1 MVLGSTQ
8 PAASID
14 EAVVGAF
21 GAELVRRRSGGGAVF
36 VAPAAQVWLDLFVP
50 AGDPLHALDVSR
62 AAAFVGRLWRDALVD
77 LEGLD
82 ANLVVHNGPLV
93 SSPWSRSWCFSGLGP
108 GEVSASGRKLVGLSQ
123 RRTRAGSWFF
133 TMASIELD
141 PERDA
146 SFLAGSDEWRS
157 ALIEELHRSQA
168 PLASLLVDV
177 ESRLAAR
184 LALL

>member
-14 EAVVGAF
+14 EAAVGAV

-50 AGDPLHALDVSR
+50 VGDPLHALDVSR

-77 LEGLD
+77 LEGPD
-82 ANLVVHNGPLV
+82 ANLVVHSGPLV

-108 GEVSASGRKLVGLSQ
+108 GEVSAAGRKLVGVSQ

-146 SFLAGSDEWRS
+146 SFLAGSDDWRS
-157 ALIEELHRSQA
+157 SLIEELQRSQA
-168 PLASLLVDV
+168 PLSSPVEDV